1 MLFLLI
7 RSIHVL
13 AAIWFCC
20 GIAGY
25 LTARLAALR
34 AEDVHAVDALVKMMG
49 RFRNLMVRPGG
60 GLLVI
65 FGLWAAYDEA
75 WPRFSIHAII
85 LLVIL
90 VPFMV
95 LMVNGSHK
103 LEAASAEAVKSG
115 SVTLE
120 LNTAMRARPLVIAEY
135 AVGVITILFLLLML
149 LKPA

>member
-1 MLFLLI
+1 MLLLL
-7 RSIHVL
+7 RTLHVL
-13 AAIWFCC
+13 ASIWFCC
-20 GIAGY
+20 GVAGY

-34 AEDVHAVDALVKMMG
+34 SEDVHGVDALVKMMSW
-49 RFRNLMVRPGG
+49 FRNFMIRPGG

-90 VPFMV
+90 VPFMI

-103 LEAASAEAVKSG
+103 LEAASSEAVKSG
-115 SVTLE
+115 SMTPGLSA
-120 LNTAMRARPLVIAEY
+120 AMRARPLVIGDY
-135 AVGVITILFLLLML
+135 GISIITVLFLLLML
-149 LKPA
+149 LKPS